1 MVCCVNY
8 CLLSIILQL
17 SDVDTVFCSPSICM
31 LEPENSKNIIFSP
44 WGHRRIYID
53 VGQPVRASQHSNCL
67 FQSNRPKCPWLTLG
81 RLKVKVS
88 QNHPKKKKTFFMFL
102 HQTRATWPFSST
114 LTKFNPRLT
123 LKGTRNPNFD
133 LTIRTG
139 WDQRHCEDQQIRF
152 PTTIHWLKLELK
164 RIRYLEN
171 RENCF
176 STLLKAIN
184 ADPTIGFSISLV
196 FRKLKIQRFP
206 GTPRLA

>member
-1 MVCCVNY
+1 MVN
-8 CLLSIILQL
+8 L
-17 SDVDTVFCSPSICM
+17 
-31 LEPENSKNIIFSP
+31 
-44 WGHRRIYID
+44 
-53 VGQPVRASQHSNCL
+53 GQTESQS
-67 FQSNRPKCPWLTLG
+67 QPK
-81 RLKVKVS
+81 S
-88 QNHPKKKKTFFMFL
+88 SKKKKTFFMFL

-184 ADPTIGFSISLV
+184 ADPTVGFSISLV